1 MTRLLQADQTLKRI
15 DAYRTTLQNNKC
27 RSSRPT
33 IMEDQLALA
42 SFAFLWWAS
51 NLVTNQ
57 FAVGRGGLCWSAVVI
72 KGRDGKPA
80 NRCFPERLT
89 SHTDFIPW
97 TPSHWSVPVQDARRP
112 ISLLGRFVFRLF
124 SFFRSPNPHVSG
136 PLLTSPWIE
145 YQSNHHVHVHVQH
158 DSQKGVEGG

>member
-1 MTRLLQADQTLKRI
+1 
-15 DAYRTTLQNNKC
+15 
-27 RSSRPT
+27 
-33 IMEDQLALA
+33 MEDQLALS
-42 SFAFLWWAS
+42 SFAFLWWAL

-57 FAVGRGGLCWSAVVI
+57 FAVGRGRLCWSAVVI
-72 KGRDGKPA
+72 EGRNGEPA

-97 TPSHWSVPVQDARRP
+97 TLSHWSVSVQDARRP

-158 DSQKGVEGG
+158 DSQKGGGRSVGGG